1 MIHFSYADRN
11 KDFFMSDIYE
21 LAIVGA
27 GPAGIATAVESYLQ
41 GVRNIILLEK
51 DTNHNSTIRKYYK
64 DNKRVDVDWKGQKV
78 ELDGNIYFID
88 GTKESTLDFF
98 DEILNNHSVALKT
111 HVEVASIQ
119 KKDNG
124 DFEVLMAGESIVAKN
139 VVVTIGRMGKPNK
152 PSYKIPPSIRK
163 KVAYTLDGCTENE
176 KILVVGGGDSAV
188 EYAVDLCGKN
198 DVSICYR
205 RETFRR
211 ANPTNQRDIANAI
224 MHNEV
229 RAILGVNI
237 EGLEDDNGKIKVI
250 FEGREAELF
259 DRVIYAI
266 GGTTPS
272 SFLASSGIK
281 EQDGKPVHDANYQ
294 TNVEGLFV
302 AGDITQESGGSIA
315 LGLNHGYAI
324 ACYIQ
329 GGCNKIIS

>member
-1 MIHFSYADRN
+1 ME
-11 KDFFMSDIYE
+11 KIYN

-27 GPAGIATAVESYLQ
+27 GPAGIATAVESYLL
-41 GVRNIILLEK
+41 GIRDIVLLEK
-51 DTNHNSTIRKYYK
+51 DIDHNSTIRKYYK
-64 DNKRVDVDWKGQKV
+64 DNKRVDVAWKGQEI

-98 DEILNNHSVALKT
+98 DEIIAHHSVELQT
-111 HVEVASIQ
+111 QVEVQSIV
-119 KKDNG
+119 KKEDH
-124 DFEVLMAGESIVAKN
+124 FEVFMAGKSIKAKY

-152 PSYKIPPSIRK
+152 PSYKIPASIKK
-163 KVAYTLDGCTENE
+163 KVNYTTDECSQDE

-188 EYAVDLCGKN
+188 EYAVDLCAKN
-198 DVSICYR
+198 EVSICYR

-229 RAILGVNI
+229 RPLLGI
-237 EGLEDDNGKIKVI
+237 DIDGLE
-250 FEGREAELF
+250 EAEGKVKVLF
-259 DRVIYAI
+259 CDGTSEVYDRVIYAI

-281 EQDGKPVHDANYQ
+281 EEDGKPVHNDYYE
-294 TNVEGLFV
+294 TNIEGLFV

-324 ACYIQ
+324 ACHIQ
-329 GGCNKIIS
+329 HREC

>member
-1 MIHFSYADRN
+1 
-11 KDFFMSDIYE
+11 MSHIYN
-21 LAIVGA
+21 LAIIGA

-41 GVRNIILLEK
+41 GVRDIVLLEK
-51 DTNHNSTIRKYYK
+51 DANHNSTIRKYYK

-78 ELDGNIYFID
+78 ELDGRIYFVD
-88 GTKESTLDFF
+88 GTKETTLDFF
-98 DEILNNHSVALKT
+98 DEILKNHSVELQT
-111 HVEVASIQ
+111 HVEVQKIE
-119 KKDNG
+119 KKD
-124 DFEVLMAGESIVAKN
+124 DYFEVYMAGKTILARY

-163 KVAYTLDGCTENE
+163 KIGYTLDGCSEGE

-188 EYAVDLCGKN
+188 EYAVDLSVKN

-211 ANPTNQRDIANAI
+211 ANPTNQTNIANAI
-224 MHNEV
+224 MHKEV
-229 RAILGVNI
+229 TPILGVNI
-237 EGLEDDNGKIKVI
+237 EALEDDEGRVKVI
-250 FEGREAELF
+250 FNEIEAQTF

-281 EQDGKPVHDANYQ
+281 EEDGKPVHDEHYE
-294 TNVEGLFV
+294 TNIEGLFV

-324 ACYIQ
+324 ACYIK
-329 GGCNKIIS
+329 GDDAECV

>member
-1 MIHFSYADRN
+1 MNHVH
-11 KDFFMSDIYE
+11 E
-21 LAIVGA
+21 LIIVGA

-41 GVRNIILLEK
+41 GVRDIVLLEK

-64 DNKRVDVDWKGQKV
+64 ENKRVDVEWKGQKT
-78 ELDGNIYFID
+78 ELDGRIYFVD
-88 GTKESTLDFF
+88 GTKETTLDFF
-98 DEILNNHSVALKT
+98 DEILEHHSVALQT
-111 HVEVASIQ
+111 QVEVQSIT
-119 KKDNG
+119 KLEDAT
-124 DFEVLMAGESIVAKN
+124 FEVTMAGKSIYAKY

-163 KVAYTLDGCTENE
+163 KVIYTSEGCSEDE

-188 EYAVDLCGKN
+188 EYAVELCEKN
-198 DVSICYR
+198 EVSICYR

-211 ANPTNQRDIANAI
+211 ANPLNQENISNAI
-224 MHNEV
+224 MHKELTP
-229 RAILGVNI
+229 ILGLDI
-237 EGLEDDNGKIKVI
+237 EGLEDDNGKVKVI
-250 FEGREAELF
+250 FSQREAESY

-272 SFLASSGIK
+272 TFLASSGIL
-281 EQDGKPVHDANYQ
+281 EEDGKPVYDANYE
-294 TNVEGLFV
+294 TNIQGLFV

-329 GGCNKIIS
+329 QKS